1 MAATLDLGALSY
13 TMKIKKDGSW
23 SSGFSD
29 AEGDLKNYQE
39 KVKQADEINK
49 TFESSMKGFA
59 SSLSATGTSFE
70 NIDAKLKLWF
80 MDNKESASAIDINN
94 KAIDSNKAKMAELDE
109 QLTKGNTI
117 LKETSTVFGESS
129 EQYKKV
135 ENSIVGLEISYKELE
150 EENRRLATSNKEMEE
165 SANPSF
171 FDRLKSS
178 VTGVG
183 TGTEEVAEKGKKSS
197 GILSSAFG
205 SVKNVVMNTA
215 IPIMAGMGLQSL
227 IDKATASQQALG
239 QMNTVLNSTHGA
251 AGMTRDALLN
261 LASSQAQVTTYSKGA
276 NVATENL
283 LLTFTNIGSKTFP
296 QALTAVNDMSTALGQ
311 DTKESAIQLGKA
323 LNDPVKGITALSR
336 VGVSFTDQQKNQI
349 AAMEKAGNVAGA
361 QGVILQELQK
371 EFGGSAEAAG
381 KTFGGQ
387 LSILKNQLF
396 SVGTSIMSQLM
407 PPLTSFMTMIN
418 AHMPQI
424 QSIVSS
430 VINGISTTFKTLGP
444 IVLAI
449 GQDILKI
456 ATNIFPQFSSSS
468 GNLGKTLLDLA
479 KGGLT
484 VVKDILDWIAQH
496 GEVVRLAIVGIGTAV
511 AGLKIAS
518 KVLEIKSSIDKLRE
532 GISGLNGLS
541 KIGGILSN
549 IFKLPPQALLIVG
562 IITAIALVA
571 TLIITHWGPISNFF
585 KNLWK
590 DVTNVTSSAWNGI
603 KSFFS
608 GLWTWISNFFKQ
620 WGTVILAV
628 IAPFIGVPLLIIQHW
643 SQIKGQLSSIWNG
656 LKAVASS
663 AFNGIKSAIMT
674 VITPIVNGVIS
685 LFNKLKPGLT
695 NIFNGV
701 KTVISSIWDGI
712 KTIFLGAILLIIDLV
727 TGNFTQLATD
737 AKSIWTKLGTDL
749 STIWNTITT
758 AVTTIFNALITFFT
772 GLWSSITTVASTAW
786 NTFYTTVTTIIQKV
800 VTDAK
805 TIFNGIITFF
815 QGLPSTLE
823 TAGSDMFSAL
833 KNGISS
839 ILSTLGSFVQT
850 GFNAVI
856 DFFTGLP
863 SKFLTFGSNMISSLS
878 SGISSVIGTIS
889 GVISNG
895 FNGAISFL
903 ESLPGKALT
912 WGKDF
917 IDGLIKGITGSVGAI
932 GNAVSGIGDKIRSFL
947 HFSVPDEGPLTDYES
962 WMPDFMKGLSQG
974 IEKNKHLVT
983 DAVKNLAGNVRV
995 GMNLDPAIAG
1005 VSTNIKDT
1013 NTINN
1018 SDGNKQPI
1026 QLQLVLGNGKEIASY
1041 LVDDINSIQGTV
1053 QIKRNRQTI
1062 GGNSMDGFTFNGQHN
1077 FKDWGLIMESKSI
1090 LPPPKIKILDT
1101 IPYMNS
1107 VLDFSTVG
1115 SGGEIVYDTRT
1126 ITVKVALLC
1135 YTREEL
1141 YTVYSQILGWLMD
1154 SGKSQL
1160 TFDFMTEYFF
1170 LAEVNDAPSFDEF
1183 VAANGE
1189 MEIKFTCES
1198 FKYSVDYM
1206 GDDIWDTFNFL
1217 TDYTQYSNTFTITGP
1232 TTVVMNNNGRLITPV
1247 INVDTSMTVTYGGQ
1261 TYNLVAGDNIPYG
1274 LKLLNGENDLVFN
1287 GNGTAKIIFRWE
1299 AL

>member
-150 EENRRLATSNKEMEE
+150 EENRRLATSNKEMEG

-171 FDRLKSS
+171 LDRLKSS
-178 VTGVG
+178 VAGVG
-183 TGTEEVAEKGKKSS
+183 TGTEEAAEKGKKSG
-197 GILSSAFG
+197 GILSSAFS

-311 DTKESAIQLGKA
+311 DTKDSAIQLGKA

-407 PPLTSFMTMIN
+407 PPLTSFMGMIN
-418 AHMPQI
+418 SHMPQI

-444 IVLAI
+444 IVLGI

-456 ATNIFPQFSSSS
+456 ATNIFPQLSGSS

-484 VVKDILDWIAQH
+484 TVKEIFDWLAQH
-496 GEVVRLAIVGIGTAV
+496 GEVTKAAIIGIGSAIAT
-511 AGLKIAS
+511 LKIAKTIQSTVDGVS
-518 KVLEIKSSIDKLRE
+518 KLKKTLTSLQGGGNIIKA
-532 GISGLNGLS
+532 
-541 KIGGILSN
+541 
-549 IFKLPPQALLIVG
+549 IFGAGPEALAFAAIIVV
-562 IITAIALVA
+562 VA
-571 TLIITHWGPISNFF
+571 GAAYLIIKNWGSISNFF

-590 DVTNVTSSAWNGI
+590 DVTSVTSSAWNGI

-643 SQIKGQLSSIWNG
+643 SQIKGQLSNIWNG

-674 VITPIVNGVIS
+674 VITPIVNSVIN

-695 NIFNGV
+695 TIFNGV
-701 KTVISSIWDGI
+701 KTVISSIWLGI
-712 KTIFLGAILLIIDLV
+712 KTVILGPVLLILDLV
-727 TGNFTQLATD
+727 TGNFSKLASD
-737 AKSIWTKLGTDL
+737 AQG
-749 STIWNTITT
+749 
-758 AVTTIFNALITFFT
+758 IFNNLKGALNGIWGGIKQVFIGTVQVIGT
-772 GLWSSITTVASTAW
+772 LLQTLWSGIVNTAQSLW
-786 NTFYTTVTTIIQKV
+786 NNFTSFMSNLWTNIK
-800 VTDAK
+800 
-805 TIFNGIITFF
+805 N
-815 QGLPSTLE
+815 
-823 TAGSDMFSAL
+823 TAINAWTSL
-833 KNGISS
+833 K
-839 ILSTLGSFVQT
+839 
-850 GFNAVI
+850 
-856 DFFTGLP
+856 
-863 SKFLTFGSNMISSLS
+863 
-878 SGISSVIGTIS
+878 SSVINLVTSIVQGAINLWNSLISWFENLPGRLYNLGVSMFSSMRNGVSSAISTIGS
-889 GVISNG
+889 VITNG
-895 FNGAISFL
+895 FNSAISFL
-903 ESLPGKALT
+903 EGLPGKALT

-932 GNAVSGIGDKIRSFL
+932 GNAVSGIGDTIRSFL

-983 DAVKNLAGNVRV
+983 NAVKNLAGDVKV
-995 GMNLDPAIAG
+995 GMNLAPAIAG
-1005 VSTNIKDT
+1005 VSNNIGESNETTKIDGSNGLAIHFNGSVTLNGYKDVKKFARDIY
-1013 NTINN
+1013 NVQQDYI
-1018 SDGNKQPI
+1018 
-1026 QLQLVLGNGKEIASY
+1026 NGK
-1041 LVDDINSIQGTV
+1041 
-1053 QIKRNRQTI
+1053 
-1062 GGNSMDGFTFNGQHN
+1062 GGN
-1077 FKDWGLIMESKSI
+1077 
-1090 LPPPKIKILDT
+1090 
-1101 IPYMNS
+1101 
-1107 VLDFSTVG
+1107 
-1115 SGGEIVYDTRT
+1115 
-1126 ITVKVALLC
+1126 
-1135 YTREEL
+1135 
-1141 YTVYSQILGWLMD
+1141 
-1154 SGKSQL
+1154 
-1160 TFDFMTEYFF
+1160 
-1170 LAEVNDAPSFDEF
+1170 
-1183 VAANGE
+1183 
-1189 MEIKFTCES
+1189 
-1198 FKYSVDYM
+1198 
-1206 GDDIWDTFNFL
+1206 
-1217 TDYTQYSNTFTITGP
+1217 
-1232 TTVVMNNNGRLITPV
+1232 
-1247 INVDTSMTVTYGGQ
+1247 
-1261 TYNLVAGDNIPYG
+1261 
-1274 LKLLNGENDLVFN
+1274 
-1287 GNGTAKIIFRWE
+1287 
-1299 AL
+1299 